1 MPTQEEIEAA
11 EESSGLVTE
20 SNTIEETTIG
30 TAAIEANA
38 NQFKYILLEKNVLK
52 DDINEIYNVEAYAS
66 HEDEDGE
73 LVRDYDN
80 DLDEALAQDDREYVV
95 RHSDEHSNIG
105 AMEDGGS
112 GARNNSTPVSTA
124 IDHSNNEVAK
134 AIHPIAAAE
143 VFTRNYLLPTDL
155 KDLGI
160 KVVEQALKDFRAGVA
175 EDAIKF
181 PNTTS
186 YKGARVNKYLQTIA
200 CTPGTTPWGTGAVA
214 TWFDEVGAEL
224 PPGMDTAAAT
234 KYQRSSI
241 AGWLN
246 WARDT
251 NHFALSPMIGSAV
264 VIGTKVAKTHK
275 KNKAKLIEEVPIA
288 LGICQA
294 VLETGAVVCLTTENY
309 TVDEYEI
316 LPTQSEINS
325 YLAENPAP
333 FTDDLI
339 YKSAFDLLV
348 LKEGFYP
355 YPYWDIANW
364 RIGYGSSTLTL
375 KDKTTKISLPGDKN
389 YLPVGLNGTTVET
402 IELKKVASN
411 PPVKGADGKDILNTP
426 VVERYG
432 TARTNGYVWLPTN
445 QNSNKTAFIKPSIKI
460 TIEQAQYDLERRAK
474 EFYTKRVKS
483 FFTDA
488 QKEFYGPYALAALT
502 SMAYNYGSLPNA
514 SVARSAIANGMAA
527 TPKTKSYLIK
537 YIIGQTDGGQ
547 RADRAKFEANWA
559 NQPWIDPT
567 IPGQT
572 TAVNIPGKIGVRLAQ
587 VFVNPTK
594 ILGYILP
601 KALEITPEKLPDN
614 QTKPTMSEALDNS
627 EPNTNT
633 TTIF

>member
-1 MPTQEEIEAA
+1 MPTQAEIEAAEAAEAA

-20 SNTIEETTIG
+20 LNTIEETTIG

-38 NQFKYILLEKNVLK
+38 NQFKYILLEANVLK
-52 DDINEIYNVEAYAS
+52 DDIKEIYNVEAYAS
-66 HEDEDGE
+66 HEDGE

-80 DLDEALAQDDREYVV
+80 DIDQGLAQGDTEIVV
-95 RHSDEHSNIG
+95 RFSDLMKNIG
-105 AMEDGGS
+105 DDNAQGSS
-112 GARNNSTPVSTA
+112 GATNNSTLLSTA

-160 KVVEQALKDFRAGVA
+160 KVVEQALKDFRAGVK
-175 EDAIKF
+175 EDPIKF
-181 PNTTS
+181 PNKTS
-186 YKGARVNKYLQTIA
+186 YKGPRVNEYLQTIA

-214 TWFDEVGAEL
+214 TWFNEVAAEL

-264 VIGTKVAKTHK
+264 VIGTKVAKKHK
-275 KNKAKLIEEVPIA
+275 KGKPSLIEEVPIA

-309 TVDEYEI
+309 TVKEYEI
-316 LPTQSEINS
+316 LPTQSEIDS

-339 YKSAFDLLV
+339 YESAFKLLQ
-348 LKEGFYP
+348 KREGFSRD
-355 YPYWDIANW
+355 PYWDIENW
-364 RIGYGSSTLTL
+364 RIGHGSSTLTL
-375 KDKTTKISLPGDKN
+375 KDKTTKISLPGDPTK
-389 YLPVGLNGTTVET
+389 LPIGVNGTVVET
-402 IELKKVASN
+402 VYIGDVVTKFGDKKS
-411 PPVKGADGKDILNTP
+411 
-426 VVERYG
+426 
-432 TARTNGYVWLPTN
+432 NGYLWNVTN
-445 QNSNKTAFIKPSIKI
+445 TNSNKSALLKPSIKI
-460 TIEQAQYDLERRAK
+460 TREQAGYDLERRAK
-474 EFYTKRVKS
+474 EFYIKQVKS
-483 FFTDA
+483 FFTDE
-488 QKEFYGPYALAALT
+488 QKEFYGPYVLAALT
-502 SMAYNYGSLPNA
+502 SMAYNYGSLPSA
-514 SVARSAIANGMAA
+514 GLARSAILNDFTA
-527 TPKTKSYLIK
+527 TPKTKSNLIK
-537 YIIGQTDGGQ
+537 YIRERTGKGDE
-547 RADRAKFEANWA
+547 RKDRAIFEANWA
-559 NQPWIDPT
+559 SQPWINPT

-572 TAVNIPGKIGVRLAQ
+572 TTVNIPGKTGVQLAQ

-601 KALEITPEKLPDN
+601 KALEVTPEKLPDN
-614 QTKPTMSEALDNS
+614 STQ
-627 EPNTNT
+627 
-633 TTIF
+633 

>member
-1 MPTQEEIEAA
+1 MPTQAEIEAA

-20 SNTIEETTIG
+20 LNTIEETTIG

-38 NQFKYILLEKNVLK
+38 NQFKYILLESNVLK
-52 DDINEIYNVEAYAS
+52 DDIKEIYNVEAYAS
-66 HEDEDGE
+66 HEDEDGQ

-80 DLDEALAQDDREYVV
+80 DIDELLAQEDREYVI

-105 AMEDGGS
+105 DDDTQASS
-112 GARNNSTPVSTA
+112 GATSNSTSVSTA

-160 KVVEQALKDFRAGVA
+160 KVVEQALKDFRAGVE
-175 EDAIKF
+175 EDPIKF
-181 PNTTS
+181 PNKTS
-186 YKGARVNKYLQTIA
+186 YKGPRVNEYLQTIA

-214 TWFDEVGAEL
+214 TWFNEVAAEL

-251 NHFALSPMIGSAV
+251 NHFALSPIIGAAV

-275 KNKAKLIEEVPIA
+275 NNKAKLIEEVPIA

-309 TVDEYEI
+309 TVKEYEI
-316 LPTQSEINS
+316 LPTQSEIDS

-339 YKSAFDLLV
+339 YKSAYDLLV
-348 LKEGFYP
+348 IREGFYP

-389 YLPVGLNGTTVET
+389 YLPIGVNGTAVET
-402 IELKKVASN
+402 MELKKVASN
-411 PPVKGADGKDILNTP
+411 PPVLGADGKPILNTP

-432 TARTNGYVWLPTN
+432 TAKSNGYMWLPTN
-445 QNSNKTAFIKPSIKI
+445 KLSNKTAFIKPSI
-460 TIEQAQYDLERRAK
+460 TIDRDQAGYDLERRAK
-474 EFYTKRVKS
+474 EFYIKQVKS
-483 FFTDA
+483 FFTEE
-488 QKEFYGPYALAALT
+488 QKEFYGPYVLAALT
-502 SMAYNYGSLPNA
+502 SMAYNYGSLPSA
-514 SVARSAIANGMAA
+514 GLARAAILSGFTAN
-527 TPKTKSYLIK
+527 PKTKSNLIK
-537 YIIGQTDGGQ
+537 YIRDRTGKGDE
-547 RADRAKFEANWA
+547 RKDRAIFEANWA
-559 NQPWIDPT
+559 SQPWTDPT

-572 TAVNIPGKIGVRLAQ
+572 TTVNIPGKTGVRLAQ

-601 KALEITPEKLPDN
+601 KALEVTPEKLPDN
-614 QTKPTMSEALDNS
+614 PTQ
-627 EPNTNT
+627 
-633 TTIF
+633 